1 MESGI
6 RSSLFSACVSSR
18 ISLSLLSSTG
28 SFSYNTT
35 LSQFIPSILGTPSTI
50 SEEVST
56 TSPSLSKYAF
66 SSIPGI
72 YMYPSIPFSYT
83 LICNLCGLLSVISI
97 VSTNGI
103 LSGFLNLYFA
113 NTYNEFHEYLSFKT
127 TFSIVSSSYKT
138 FPSTS
143 TCFTVKSF
151 NAIRKRS
158 AKTII
163 IIDKIFRKC
172 RNLFFFF
179 RFSLIILSPT
189 KFVSSQN
196 YIFSSFMPFDT
207 DNTSP
212 ISAIRKIT
220 DVPP

>member
-1 MESGI
+1 MLEIKTTEADASAKIIVIGVGGAGNNAVNRMIDENIGGVEFIGI
-6 RSSLFSACVSSR
+6 
-18 ISLSLLSSTG
+18 
-28 SFSYNTT
+28 NTDKQA
-35 LSQFIPSILGTPSTI
+35 LQLCKVP
-50 SEEVST
+50 
-56 TSPSLSKYAF
+56 
-66 SSIPGI
+66 
-72 YMYPSIPFSYT
+72 T
-83 LICNLCGLLSVISI
+83 LIQIGEKLTKGLGAGAQPEIGAKAAEESAEELSAAVKGADMVFVTCGMGGG
-97 VSTNGI
+97 TG
-103 LSGFLNLYFA
+103 
-113 NTYNEFHEYLSFKT
+113 TYNEFHEYLSFKT

>member
-1 MESGI
+1 MEP
-6 RSSLFSACVSSR
+6 V
-18 ISLSLLSSTG
+18 LLM
-28 SFSYNTT
+28 
-35 LSQFIPSILGTPSTI
+35 SIKT
-50 SEEVST
+50 
-56 TSPSLSKYAF
+56 KYAKQIF
-66 SSIPGI
+66 QGIKKYEFRRKSIGEKNCNKKIYIYSS
-72 YMYPSIPFSYT
+72 
-83 LICNLCGLLSVISI
+83 
-97 VSTNGI
+97 
-103 LSGFLNLYFA
+103 
-113 NTYNEFHEYLSFKT
+113 KDD
-127 TFSIVSSSYKT
+127 K
-138 FPSTS
+138 
-143 TCFTVKSF
+143 
-151 NAIRKRS
+151 AI
-158 AKTII
+158 IGYI

>member
-1 MESGI
+1 
-6 RSSLFSACVSSR
+6 
-18 ISLSLLSSTG
+18 
-28 SFSYNTT
+28 
-35 LSQFIPSILGTPSTI
+35 
-50 SEEVST
+50 
-56 TSPSLSKYAF
+56 
-66 SSIPGI
+66 
-72 YMYPSIPFSYT
+72 MYPSIPFSYT